1 MSSKSRLTP
10 DPEPRAASEAGA
22 APPVAGSGWLA
33 HAASYGF
40 SFWCLAATCAL
51 LPSYNV
57 RWRIGPLPTDLLEV
71 AILVTLAAYVVEC
84 WHDQVLPDWRSPYA
98 LPAALFLLA
107 GVVSVA
113 VSPVHR
119 EALGLFRAYLLE
131 PLLLFVMVAAVARE
145 EAQARILLVALWLGG
160 LAASI
165 PNILVIAGAARHHA
179 LNSALAAPAVIYNNV
194 NELALFVVPLVAMA
208 GAVLLHAT
216 DLWFRRAAGLFVV
229 FGGLGILIS
238 LSRGGYMALAVVVL
252 LLALTLPVRWWLVP
266 ALVVVGAAFS
276 RLPPVAARLG
286 HEVDLNDP
294 NNTLVHRLKVWSA
307 TLRMVRDHPIFGG
320 GLSGYPVTVEP
331 YRVAAGADPLQ
342 YPHNILLNFW
352 TETGILGVVAFAWLL
367 VQGFRCTLRGWRQA
381 SQAWRPYHLGV
392 AIALVAIVVH
402 GLVDVPYWKN
412 DLAPEFWIL
421 VGLSLAGLRAE
432 GLLAT

>member
-1 MSSKSRLTP
+1 M
-10 DPEPRAASEAGA
+10 ASF
-22 APPVAGSGWLA
+22 
-33 HAASYGF
+33 GF

-57 RWRIGPLPTDLLEV
+57 RWHVGPLPTDLLEL
-71 AILVTLAAYVVEC
+71 AILVTLAAYVIEC
-84 WHDQVLPDWRSPYA
+84 WRERALPDLRSPFS

-107 GVVSVA
+107 GLISVA
-113 VSPVHR
+113 ASPVHR
-119 EALGLFRAYLLE
+119 QGLGLFRAYLVE
-131 PLLLFVMVAAVARE
+131 PLLLFVMVSAVARE
-145 EAQARILLVALWLGG
+145 EEKARILLGALWAGG

-165 PNILVIAGAARHHA
+165 PNIVVIAQALHHHS
-179 LNSALAAPAVIYNNV
+179 LNSALAAPALIYNNV

-216 DLWFRRAAGLFVV
+216 DVWFRRAAGLFVV
-229 FGGLGILIS
+229 VGGLGILVS

-252 LLALTLPVRWWLVP
+252 LLAITLPVRWWLVP
-266 ALVVVGAAFS
+266 ALVVLGAAFS

-307 TLRMVRDHPIFGG
+307 TGRMLRDHPIFGG
-320 GLSGYPVTVEP
+320 GLSGYPATVEP

-352 TETGILGVVAFAWLL
+352 TETGIVGVVAFAWIL
-367 VQGFRCTLRGWRQA
+367 VQGFRYTLRGWRRA

-392 AIALVAIVVH
+392 AIALVAILVH

-412 DLAPEFWIL
+412 DLAAEFWIL
-421 VGLSLAGLRAE
+421 LGLSLAGLRAE
-432 GLLAT
+432 GLAPRSRSA